1 MNRLPAITLRWT
13 IGNVSD
19 EGFEALRLSVW
30 GATKAFGLTASYVI
44 CINSTPLDVARE
56 RAGALPAGVEWL
68 DVSNA
73 MWPELRPH
81 VSLDMAEGVAWK
93 FAPLR
98 VSAARYE
105 LALDNDC
112 ILWSLPR
119 ALSDAL
125 RDQDS
130 CVIAADV
137 VPCFGQFAAR
147 CGSEPRNSGIRGIP
161 ASFDFGRAILDV
173 LEEQPVTLRS
183 ELDEQGLQVA
193 AMMRHG
199 AVHVVPVS
207 DVSICS
213 PFPPHL
219 PNLGKCGAHFVG
231 LNARSLPWDLNGV
244 PASDLTRA
252 HWRMHRPAVYDR
264 VGLVLGEEGLGPRL

>member
-1 MNRLPAITLRWT
+1 VSTPPAITVRWT

-30 GATKAFGLTASYVI
+30 GATKAFGLAATYVI
-44 CINSTPLDVARE
+44 CINSMPLDGARE
-56 RAGALPAGVEWL
+56 RAGALPGAVEWL

-73 MWPELRPH
+73 MWPDLRRH
-81 VSLDMAEGVAWK
+81 VSPDMAEGVAWK

-98 VSAARYE
+98 LDSARYE

-119 ALSDAL
+119 AVSDAV
-125 RDQDS
+125 RDRDA
-130 CVIAADV
+130 CVIAEDV
-137 VPCFGQFAAR
+137 RPCFGQFAAR

-199 AVHVVPVS
+199 AVNVVPVS

-219 PNLGKCGAHFVG
+219 PHLGKCGAHFVG
-231 LNARSLPWDLNGV
+231 LNARSLPWDLNDV

-252 HWRMHRPAVYDR
+252 HWRTHRAALYDR
-264 VGLVLGEEGLGPRL
+264 VGLTLPDEGPHP